1 MLLLQSGRVDPNQR
15 GIEGRNLVHWA
26 ATVDYIDGMEL
37 ISEILGV
44 NIDQRDRYGKTA
56 IDIAFI

>member
-26 ATVDYIDGMEL
+26 ATLDYVDAMEL
-37 ISEILGV
+37 ISEMPGV
-44 NIDQRDRYGKTA
+44 KVDQRDRYGKTA